1 MIILEL
7 IIFLL
12 GIAIFSISI
21 SGYGSLLSLSIKT
34 NFFLN
39 IFIGFIIITFII
51 TLVHLF
57 LKIDLIISQ
66 IILILG
72 LIIFFKKKNIELSR
86 LFNLKNIPYLIIVF
100 CLIPMFISQKYHED
114 FGYYHLPYAL
124 SFIEEKIIFGFANIE
139 QSYVYNSIWLNTSSL
154 FFLNNK
160 NFNFLTLPGYIL
172 FLSFILFSINQIIS
186 KKKISLSDFYL
197 VTLIFYLILKFT
209 RISEFGVDLP
219 AIIFSVLGIYY
230 FFNFFET
237 NLIEEKKTYF
247 FLTLIFSIFSILI
260 KLSTLP
266 IVLLSLYLYF
276 KYFKDLKI
284 SLLDF
289 KFLFILILSTIFF
302 TQQFVYTG
310 CFIFPSNYTCLDVS
324 WFNPDYLNLSKNLE
338 LVNKSYSLARDIYL
352 PEDYLSNFT
361 WFSFWIKRSFTEI
374 SEHLM
379 TMILPLLLFI
389 LVLKKRKKNYLVL
402 QNKLTLYIFIFLS
415 LLFWLNYSPVFRFA
429 THIFI
434 TLVFLFFSSI
444 LILKE
449 FSKKKF
455 LIFISVF
462 LIFNFSKNIL
472 RISNTENFFLGIQK
486 IENEYILNNT
496 ISNKYANIYYPDVK
510 KNKKNGWQGRL
521 CWNTP
526 FICSKNKLNVSK
538 KKGYLV
544 VKKLKN

>member
-1 MIILEL
+1 MIIFEL

-12 GIAIFSISI
+12 SIAVFSISI

-51 TLVHLF
+51 TLVHF
-57 LKIDLIISQ
+57 FFKIDLIISQ

-72 LIIFFKKKNIELSR
+72 LIIFFKKKNIELLR

-100 CLIPMFISQKYHED
+100 FLIPMFISQKYHED

-219 AIIFSVLGIYY
+219 AIIFSILGIYY

-247 FLTLIFSIFSILI
+247 F
-260 KLSTLP
+260 
-266 IVLLSLYLYF
+266 
-276 KYFKDLKI
+276 
-284 SLLDF
+284 
-289 KFLFILILSTIFF
+289 
-302 TQQFVYTG
+302 
-310 CFIFPSNYTCLDVS
+310 
-324 WFNPDYLNLSKNLE
+324 
-338 LVNKSYSLARDIYL
+338 
-352 PEDYLSNFT
+352 
-361 WFSFWIKRSFTEI
+361 
-374 SEHLM
+374 
-379 TMILPLLLFI
+379 
-389 LVLKKRKKNYLVL
+389 
-402 QNKLTLYIFIFLS
+402 
-415 LLFWLNYSPVFRFA
+415 
-429 THIFI
+429 
-434 TLVFLFFSSI
+434 
-444 LILKE
+444 
-449 FSKKKF
+449 
-455 LIFISVF
+455 
-462 LIFNFSKNIL
+462 
-472 RISNTENFFLGIQK
+472 
-486 IENEYILNNT
+486 
-496 ISNKYANIYYPDVK
+496 
-510 KNKKNGWQGRL
+510 
-521 CWNTP
+521 
-526 FICSKNKLNVSK
+526 
-538 KKGYLV
+538 
-544 VKKLKN
+544 